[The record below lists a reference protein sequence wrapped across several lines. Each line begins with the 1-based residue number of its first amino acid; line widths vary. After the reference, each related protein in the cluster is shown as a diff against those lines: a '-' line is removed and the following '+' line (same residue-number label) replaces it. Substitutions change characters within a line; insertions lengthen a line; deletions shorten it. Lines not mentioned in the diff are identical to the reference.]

1 MTNHADNADD
11 LSELEQRARIVLQR
25 SLARVDART
34 RSRLNQ
40 ARQAALE
47 ASARARPAV
56 WRSRKLLLMPVT
68 GAVAAAV
75 LATVLVL
82 FGPGSHPSVPKSE
95 TAQPSL
101 EVLDLLTDDE
111 SMSLMENYDR
121 GFYEWAAEQGDT
133 SATDAEPSGEQHTT

>member
-1 MTNHADNADD
+1 MTKNEVTD
-11 LSELEQRARIVLQR
+11 SGLEQRARTVLEQ
-25 SLARVDART
+25 SLARIDSHA

-40 ARQAALE
+40 ARRAAVE
-47 ASARARPAV
+47 ASVRRPWAI
-56 WRSRKLLLMPVT
+56 WHSRKLLLMPVT

-82 FGPGSHPSVPKSE
+82 FGPGSNRVPEKSE

-121 GFYEWAAEQGDT
+121 GFYEWAAAQGDG
-133 SATDAEPSGEQHTT
+133 SATEAEPSDAKHTT

>member
-1 MTNHADNADD
+1 MTDRTDIA
-11 LSELEQRARIVLQR
+11 SELEQRARAVLR
-25 SLARVDART
+25 HSVTRIDGRT

-47 ASARARPAV
+47 AAAGTRPGI
-56 WRSRKLLLMPVT
+56 WRSHKLVLMPVT

-82 FGPGSHPSVPKSE
+82 FGPGSRSVAPRSDS
-95 TAQPSL
+95 AQPSL
-101 EVLDLLTDDE
+101 EMLDLLTDDE

-121 GFYEWAAEQGDT
+121 GFYEWAAAQGDT
-133 SATDAEPSGEQHTT
+133 STSDAVSSGTKHTT

>member
-1 MTNHADNADD
+1 MTDNADNT
-11 LSELEQRARIVLQR
+11 SELERRARAVLEQ
-25 SLARVDART
+25 SLTRVDART

-40 ARQAALE
+40 ARQAALA
-47 ASARARPAV
+47 ASERARPATR
-56 WRSRKLLLMPVT
+56 WGSRKLVLMPVS

-75 LATVLVL
+75 LATALVL
-82 FGPGSHPSVPKSE
+82 FGPGSHPPAPKGE

-121 GFYEWAAEQGDT
+121 GFYEWAAAQGDT
-133 SATDAEPSGEQHTT
+133 NAAEADTSGAKHTT

>member
-1 MTNHADNADD
+1 MTSNNEME
-11 LSELEQRARIVLQR
+11 SGLEQRTRAVLEHGLARID
-25 SLARVDART
+25 SRT

-40 ARQAALE
+40 ARQAAIE
-47 ASARARPAV
+47 ASFRTRPAMWLGRRLV
-56 WRSRKLLLMPVT
+56 LMPVT

-82 FGPGSHPSVPKSE
+82 FGPGSRQVPVKTES
-95 TAQPSL
+95 TQPSL

-121 GFYEWAAEQGDT
+121 GFYEWAAEQGDE
-133 SATDAEPSGEQHTT
+133 SAAEAQPSAAKPTT

>member
-1 MTNHADNADD
+1 MTDNANDT
-11 LSELEQRARIVLQR
+11 SELERRARAVLEQ
-25 SLARVDART
+25 SLTRVDART

-40 ARQAALE
+40 ARQAALA
-47 ASARARPAV
+47 ASERTRPATI
-56 WRSRKLLLMPVT
+56 WRSRKLVLMPVT

-82 FGPGSHPSVPKSE
+82 FGPGSGPSAPKGE

-121 GFYEWAAEQGDT
+121 GFYEWAAAQGDT
-133 SATDAEPSGEQHTT
+133 NAAEADTSGAKPTT

>member
-1 MTNHADNADD
+1 MTNDTDIA
-11 LSELEQRARIVLQR
+11 SELEQRARAVLR
-25 SLARVDART
+25 HSVTRIDART

-40 ARQAALE
+40 ARQAALA
-47 ASARARPAV
+47 ASAGTRPGI
-56 WRSRKLLLMPVT
+56 WRGRKLVLMPVT

-82 FGPGSHPSVPKSE
+82 FGPGSRPVTPKGES
-95 TAQPSL
+95 AQPSL

-121 GFYEWAAEQGDT
+121 GFYEWAAAQGDT
-133 SATDAEPSGEQHTT
+133 SATDADSSGTKHTT

>member
-1 MTNHADNADD
+1 MTPHNAEKA
-11 LSELEQRARIVLQR
+11 SELERRARAVLQH
-25 SLARVDART
+25 SLTRVDART

-40 ARQAALE
+40 ARHAALE
-47 ASARARPAV
+47 AAVRKRPAL
-56 WRSRKLLLMPVT
+56 WRSRKFMLMPVT

-82 FGPGSHPSVPKSE
+82 FGPGSHPAATKAE
-95 TAQPSL
+95 GTQPSL

-121 GFYEWAAEQGDT
+121 GFYEWAAEQGDE
-133 SATDAEPSGEQHTT
+133 SAAEAQPSAAKPTT

>member
-1 MTNHADNADD
+1 MNHNKETV
-11 LSELEQRARIVLQR
+11 SELERRARALLAG
-25 SLARVDART
+25 SLARIDSRT

-47 ASARARPAV
+47 ASRRTRPAL
-56 WRSRKLLLMPVT
+56 WRSRKLMLMPVT

-82 FGPGSHPSVPKSE
+82 FGPRSHQAPSQVASP
-95 TAQPSL
+95 QPSL
-101 EVLDLLTDDE
+101 EVLDFLTDDE

-121 GFYEWAAEQGDT
+121 GFYEWAAAQADDSTTE
-133 SATDAEPSGEQHTT
+133 AEPSAAQHTT